1 VLVLSRNAGE
11 SIIIGH
17 DIVVTVVETRGDQ
30 VRLGITAPRS
40 VPIHRE
46 EVYAE
51 LVRQNRLA
59 ASVSPEQIAK
69 LTRRR
74 PQ

>member
-30 VRLGITAPRS
+30 VRLGISAPKS

-51 LVRQNRLA
+51 LVRQNRMA
-59 ASVSPEQIAK
+59 AAVSTDEVAK

-74 PQ
+74 PE